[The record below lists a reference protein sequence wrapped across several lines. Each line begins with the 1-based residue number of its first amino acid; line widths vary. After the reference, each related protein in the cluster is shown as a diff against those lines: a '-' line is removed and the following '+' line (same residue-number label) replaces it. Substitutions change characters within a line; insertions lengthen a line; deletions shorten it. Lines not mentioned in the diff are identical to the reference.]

1 MTVFLWVFSLL
12 TVLCLHLPSVQC
24 GRWAIRCH
32 LVLGA
37 APTFVTCSTSCQEG
51 YVRFRTHTSTYAH
64 MHEHEHLH
72 THIHTHTLAH
82 THVHTHAYAY
92 IHIYACTHIHAHM
105 HTHVHMHT
113 YVGTYTYTG
122 FALEVTKD
130 ELLCLIHLHKS
141 NVHVIASYLLR

>member
-51 YVRFRTHTSTYAH
+51 YVRFRTHMCTYAH
-64 MHEHEHLH
+64 MHEREHLH
-72 THIHTHTLAH
+72 THI
-82 THVHTHAYAY
+82 Y
-92 IHIYACTHIHAHM
+92 THIHLHRHMCIHMYMQTYTYMHAHTYM

-113 YVGTYTYTG
+113 YVCTYTYTG
-122 FALEVTKD
+122 FVLEVTKD

-141 NVHVIASYLLR
+141 NAHVIASYLLR